1 MKARI
6 VGEFLALVAICSGI
20 GFWMVVEVAK

>member
-6 VGEFLALVAICSGI
+6 VGEFLALAFICAGL